1 MAGTGDQDWIWLSL
15 GAAACVVSGVL
26 FGTVSDNRRA
36 VKKRRTSS
44 ISLAD
49 IKVDSEE
56 EYKTEDAA
64 AIIVRLRE
72 ADWHT
77 EIIQSL
83 DDLDFVSI
91 TDTQLNAIVCEKRVA
106 LEKDILSFKTLCER
120 FRSKKAVLR
129 LFIELLKVYQAAL
142 PLLNTFAEKIL
153 QAEEIHEV
161 SAEAQSYSHCLSF
174 SATHSSCA
182 EIVGAIAVNF
192 PVRWMACRK
201 LSEGLAKSRG
211 WSKQQIAFAETLSQ
225 PLPNFDELLVEA
237 LSEALKQEVSNWQ
250 KIEQNGKVLQK
261 TEKLFWNTLIEKRR
275 SPKWSSN
282 MTSAD
287 VAKDSGWEGVNITR
301 LPTIKGEFTNFD
313 TPSSRMERKS
323 NLIKKTSLHVR
334 DSLNVTKPARRRTN
348 SVPMYLD
355 RVASMSPEEVDE
367 EIEEMTKHMHRISS
381 RFNALQDN
389 HEEKS
394 HTSNSSSMEN
404 KVLAS
409 LQDIELEG
417 APTEEGCSSPGNN
430 TMQYPVILVKME
442 ESVNEA
448 SPDLEHVSELEQ

>member
-26 FGTVSDNRRA
+26 FGTVSDNRRK
-36 VKKRRTSS
+36 VKKRRSSS
-44 ISLAD
+44 ITLGD

-56 EYKTEDAA
+56 EYKTEDAV

-77 EIIQSL
+77 EIVQSL

-91 TDTQLNAIVCEKRVA
+91 TDTQLNAIACEKRVA
-106 LEKDILSFKTLCER
+106 LEKDILSFKTICER
-120 FRSKKAVLR
+120 FRSKKAVVR
-129 LFIELLKVYQAAL
+129 LFMELLKVYQTAL
-142 PLLNTFAEKIL
+142 PLLDTFAAKIL
-153 QAEEIHEV
+153 QVEEIHEI

-201 LSEGLAKSRG
+201 LSDGLTKSRG
-211 WSKQQIAFAETLSQ
+211 WSKQQVAFAETLAQ

-237 LSEALKQEVSNWQ
+237 LTEALKLEVSNWQ
-250 KIEQNGKVLQK
+250 KIEQNGKVLLK
-261 TEKLFWNTLIEKRR
+261 TEKLFWNTLIEKRK
-275 SPKWSSN
+275 SPKKSSD

-287 VAKDSGWEGVNITR
+287 VANDSCWEGVNITR

-313 TPSSRMERKS
+313 TPSSIQKRKS
-323 NLIKKTSLHVR
+323 NLIKKTSLHPR
-334 DSLNVTKPARRRTN
+334 DSLNVTKGPRRSS

-367 EIEEMTKHMHRISS
+367 EIEEMTRHMHRISS

-394 HTSNSSSMEN
+394 HTSNSLSLEN
-404 KVLAS
+404 KGLVS
-409 LQDIELEG
+409 LQDIELE
-417 APTEEGCSSPGNN
+417 ATATEKGCDNPENS
-430 TMQYPVILVKME
+430 TTQYPIILVKME

-448 SPDLEHVSELEQ
+448 SPDPMHVSAGLEK